1 MWAVICLQQGLAFRT
16 DRVRLEN
23 GVVGRRASEA
33 ELDCL
38 WAIAQL
44 ENGVKLTLAASVPP
58 AEPTRANGSSTE
70 LPTDLE
76 LLQGVHQHL
85 LVQARS
91 LAAAGEEHSG
101 YLSRVAASAIAIVAR
116 GLEDR
121 ASVLAHEK
129 A

>member
-1 MWAVICLQQGLAFRT
+1 MG
-16 DRVRLEN
+16 
-23 GVVGRRASEA
+23 
-33 ELDCL
+33 
-38 WAIAQL
+38 AQL
-44 ENGVKLTLAASVPP
+44 ENGVKLTLAASFPP
-58 AEPTRANGSSTE
+58 PEPTIANGSATE

-85 LVQARS
+85 LGQARS

-129 A
+129 ALLVRHIAGTSGIAGTVSGADVSTCAA